1 MVHLTSVQG
10 PFHAR
15 VVVAR
20 LGAEGILTEL
30 RPPVDGPYPVYRP
43 VDVYVSEEEAE
54 AARELLLADE
64 VEAVLSGVDGVGDG
78 AWEGS
83 PREGSEADG
92 EARDRASR
100 HARPSR
106 QAWILVAAVV
116 VLTVLSFAHVFS

>member
-43 VDVYVSEEEAE
+43 VDVYVSEDEAP

-64 VEAVLSGVDGVGDG
+64 VEDALSGVGYDE
-78 AWEGS
+78 AWPSTLDEGIEQDS
-83 PREGSEADG
+83 
-92 EARDRASR
+92 EARDWALGRAHRAR
-100 HARPSR
+100 HT
-106 QAWILVAAVV
+106 WILVAAVV
-116 VLTVLSFAHVFS
+116 VLAAMSFAHVLT

>member
-30 RPPVDGPYPVYRP
+30 RPPVDGPYPVLRP
-43 VDVYVSEEEAE
+43 VDVYVNEEEAE

-64 VEAVLSGVDGVGDG
+64 VEAALADVGDPFPG
-78 AWEGS
+78 LTDEG
-83 PREGSEADG
+83 READA
-92 EARDRASR
+92 EARDWAAAGPARRAR
-100 HARPSR
+100 HT
-106 QAWILVAAVV
+106 WILVAALVA
-116 VLTVLSFAHVFS
+116 LTALSFAHLLS

>member
-54 AARELLLADE
+54 VARELLLADE
-64 VEAVLSGVDGVGDG
+64 VEAALLGVGDDD
-78 AWEGS
+78 WPLRPDEG
-83 PREGSEADG
+83 REEDADG
-92 EARDRASR
+92 RAWAQR
-100 HARPSR
+100 HAHRAR
-106 QAWILVAAVV
+106 HTWILVAAIVA
-116 VLTVLSFAHVFS
+116 LTALSFAHILT

>member
-54 AARELLLADE
+54 VARELLLADE
-64 VEAVLSGVDGVGDG
+64 VEAALADVGGDG
-78 AWEGS
+78 FPGLAGEG
-83 PREGSEADG
+83 REVDTET
-92 EARDRASR
+92 RDWASR
-100 HARPSR
+100 RARHT
-106 QAWILVAAVV
+106 WILVAALVA
-116 VLTVLSFAHVFS
+116 LTALSFAHLLS